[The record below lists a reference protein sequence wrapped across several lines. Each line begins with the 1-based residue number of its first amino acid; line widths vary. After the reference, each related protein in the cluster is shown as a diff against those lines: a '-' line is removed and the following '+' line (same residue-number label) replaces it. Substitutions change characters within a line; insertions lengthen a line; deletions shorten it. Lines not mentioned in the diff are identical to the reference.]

1 MVTKKQLLSLKL
13 IHRYRLRNQEMK
25 QCLLRRM
32 KVKFN
37 ITVKII
43 ATKIMYVYREKKN
56 VYHISAQLV
65 IIFIFIFFN
74 RKLNLI
80 VDTSLITHVMRLF
93 FFFGF

>member
-43 ATKIMYVYREKKN
+43 ATKIMYVYREKKM
-56 VYHISAQLV
+56 YITYQ
-65 IIFIFIFFN
+65 
-74 RKLNLI
+74 LNL
-80 VDTSLITHVMRLF
+80 LLFLLLF
-93 FFFGF
+93 FLIGSST